1 MKYIKLSIA
10 AVLLLLT
17 FRAPAQHKLFVKPH
31 IGAQVPFARY
41 DRSIGKASTFKPKY
55 FDITD
60 NLGVTLQLKLSEVWG
75 LEAGWSKGNI
85 GWGYQI
91 SIPEHLLNAPY
102 PRPVRKHSLS
112 NYIHRFP
119 LQALYAF
126 RDVTYFPLNKQRNL
140 YLFNFRLHA
149 IAGASL
155 DYIDHKSAFDSGV
168 VELSTSVPSSNYISF
183 TEEVTIRSRWGVSAR
198 LGIGMQYLHNGK
210 ERLELN
216 LYYSQGLRDMV
227 QADVDYLMNSESRST
242 RMLARGS
249 FIGLTLAY
257 PIRLKIFDS
266 EEGIL

>member
-1 MKYIKLSIA
+1 MYYTRAFIA
-10 AVLLLLT
+10 FLLLLLA
-17 FRAPAQHKLFVKPH
+17 FRAQAQEKLFIKPH

-60 NLGVTLQLKLSEVWG
+60 NLGVTLQLKLSEIWG
-75 LEAGWSKGNI
+75 LETGWSKGNI

-91 SIPEHLLNAPY
+91 SIPEHLLNDPY

-119 LQALYAF
+119 LQALYTF
-126 RDVTYFPLNKQRNL
+126 RDITYFPLNRERNL

-149 IAGASL
+149 IAGTSL
-155 DYIDHKSAFDSGV
+155 DYIDYKSTFDSGV
-168 VELSTSVPSSNYISF
+168 MELGTSVPSSNSIDLA
-183 TEEVTIRSRWGVSAR
+183 EEVTIRSRWGASVR
-198 LGIGMQYLHNGK
+198 VGIGMQYLHNGK

-216 LYYSQGLRDMV
+216 LYYSRGLRDMV
-227 QADVDYLMNSESRST
+227 QADVDYSMNSESRTT

-249 FIGLTLAY
+249 LIGLTLAY
-257 PIRLKIFDS
+257 PIRLKTFGS
-266 EEGIL
+266 EQPL